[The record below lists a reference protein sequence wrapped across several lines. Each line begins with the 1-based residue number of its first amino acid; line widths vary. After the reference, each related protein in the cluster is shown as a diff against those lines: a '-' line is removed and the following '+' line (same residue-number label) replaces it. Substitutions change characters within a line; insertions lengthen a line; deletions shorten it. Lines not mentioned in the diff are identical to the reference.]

1 MKPKDVGVVSSF
13 VLSLLFLKYFLFFYF
28 YVVINTAALET
39 HLG

>member
-13 VLSLLFLKYFLFFYF
+13 VLSLLFFSFFYF
-28 YVVINTAALET
+28 SVVINTAALES